1 RHYETSNYAYPGY
14 ESRHN
19 KGYWRG
25 VDYLGLG
32 PSAVSTISGRR
43 WKNIPDT
50 AKYLVQI
57 SKGGSTE
64 SEVETL
70 TPAQLDLERIALML
84 RTDAGVHR
92 RHLSEVPP
100 TRIEA
105 IVSERLADWK
115 GEHLVLQG
123 QGTMLVDS
131 IVDHL
136 VS

>member
-1 RHYETSNYAYPGY
+1 M
-14 ESRHN
+14 
-19 KGYWRG
+19 
-25 VDYLGLG
+25 
-32 PSAVSTISGRR
+32 
-43 WKNIPDT
+43 
-50 AKYLVQI
+50 QI

-131 IVDHL
+131 IVGHL